1 MSASRTDPRREV
13 VVCRLGRTE
22 YRPAWD
28 LQRRIQSRLIEDK
41 RSDAP
46 QSIPHLFLLVEH
58 PPVYTL
64 GKSGDENHLLASE
77 EELERRGASFVQ
89 IDRGGDIT
97 YHGPGQIVGY
107 PILDLDDFYT
117 DIHRYLRELEETIIR
132 TCRDYGIQ
140 AGRVDD
146 RTGVWIGPDARGD
159 ERKICAMGI
168 RCSRWVTM
176 HGFAFNV
183 SPDLSDF
190 SMIVPCGIGDR
201 GVTSLERETEQTVD
215 MQQVEERIIHH
226 FGDVFGA
233 ETRVLYGPD
242 ANRYIEAYLS
252 GSVRA

>member
-1 MSASRTDPRREV
+1 MSASPTDPQREV
-13 VVCRLGRTE
+13 VVCRLGRTD

-41 RSDAP
+41 RSDEP
-46 QSIPHLFLLVEH
+46 ERIPHLFLLVEH

-64 GKSGDENHLLASE
+64 GKSGDEQNLLASE
-77 EELERRGASFVQ
+77 EELARRGASFVQ

-97 YHGPGQIVGY
+97 YHGPGQVVGY

-117 DIHRYLRELEETIIR
+117 DIHRYLRDLEEVIIR
-132 TCRDYGIQ
+132 TCGDYGVP
-140 AGRVDD
+140 AGRVAD
-146 RTGVWIGPDARGD
+146 RTGVWVGPDGRGE

-183 SPDLSDF
+183 DPDLSDF
-190 SMIVPCGIGDR
+190 SMIVPCGIDDR
-201 GVTSLERETEQTVD
+201 GVTSLVRETNRTID
-215 MQQVEERIIHH
+215 MAQAEERIIRH

-233 ETRVLYGPD
+233 GVRVLYGPA

>member
-1 MSASRTDPRREV
+1 MD
-13 VVCRLGRTE
+13 

-41 RSDAP
+41 RSDDP
-46 QSIPHLFLLVEH
+46 KRIPHIFLLVEH

-64 GKSGDENHLLASE
+64 GKSGDEEHLLASE
-77 EELERRGASFVQ
+77 KELQRRGASFVQ

-117 DIHRYLRELEETIIR
+117 DIHRYLRDLEETIIR
-132 TCRDYGIQ
+132 TCSEYDVSS
-140 AGRVDD
+140 GRIDD
-146 RTGVWIGPDARGD
+146 LTGVWIGPDARGE

-183 SPDLSDF
+183 DPDLSDF
-190 SMIVPCGIGDR
+190 SMIVPCGIRDR
-201 GVTSLERETEQTVD
+201 DVTSLVRETDRTVV
-215 MQQVEERIIHH
+215 MHQVEERIIRH
-226 FGDVFGA
+226 FSDVFGA
-233 ETRVLYGPD
+233 EIRTLVGSD
-242 ANRYIEAYLS
+242 AIRYIEAYLD
-252 GSVRA
+252 GPIRA